1 MTCDYCNGEA
11 TEHIWDGDYCH
22 SCYTSYAINGKTL
35 YERQMDRMS
44 KLTDAEGKMI
54 DEVFLN
60 SGVTEEDIMDLIM
73 GDDSSAISIKMKGT
87 YNYEVVVPGSLLDS
101 ETDLN
106 ISAEGEYNQEFNI
119 PVDFITNL
127 IEKLTS
133 FQEVFFCLEFFAP
146 GLGTPKENGME
157 TVEGPHF
164 VAHKW

>member
-1 MTCDYCNGEA
+1 
-11 TEHIWDGDYCH
+11 
-22 SCYTSYAINGKTL
+22 
-35 YERQMDRMS
+35 MS

-54 DEVFLN
+54 DEVIQN
-60 SGVTEEDIMDLIM
+60 SGVTEEGIMDLIM

-106 ISAEGEYNQEFNI
+106 ISAEGEHNQEFNI

-133 FQEVFFCLEFFAP
+133 F
-146 GLGTPKENGME
+146 
-157 TVEGPHF
+157 
-164 VAHKW
+164 